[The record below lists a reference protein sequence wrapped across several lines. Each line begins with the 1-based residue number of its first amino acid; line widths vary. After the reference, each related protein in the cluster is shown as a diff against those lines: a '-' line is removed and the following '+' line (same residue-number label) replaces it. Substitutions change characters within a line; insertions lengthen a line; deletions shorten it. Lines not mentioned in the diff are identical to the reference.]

1 MRLPSS
7 SRGHR
12 PQSDSGISD
21 PADSL
26 QNVVA
31 FDRSR
36 YSHRN
41 GYLSYRRACCLSHS
55 VQIAHSRSSFLIKTG
70 AVVAGPV
77 PMRFFSGQWAISKRP
92 TRFWKAKLGLSFGM
106 KCSKDFGAKNGGD
119 TGTAEKA
126 ASENTFKAKK
136 LAATASAADDLP
148 SSASRRRIVMRS
160 GTPQLKDRRPCLA

>member
-12 PQSDSGISD
+12 PRSDSGISD

-92 TRFWKAKLGLSFGM
+92 TRFWKAKLGLSFGV
-106 KCSKDFGAKNGGD
+106 
-119 TGTAEKA
+119 
-126 ASENTFKAKK
+126 
-136 LAATASAADDLP
+136 SAAKTSGPRTVATRGQRKRLHLRTRSRQKSWQP
-148 SSASRRRIVMRS
+148 PHRRRTTRQAPPAEE
-160 GTPQLKDRRPCLA
+160 GL